1 MIICTFCLILGDLCS
16 HLMELMFP
24 ENEDQPILSE
34 NRDLF
39 RLVMSTLHNYEML
52 VSLIIH
58 NMLRE
63 I

>member
-1 MIICTFCLILGDLCS
+1 
-16 HLMELMFP
+16 MELMFP

-34 NRDLF
+34 NKNLF

-52 VSLIIH
+52 VSLIFH
-58 NMLRE
+58 NMLKE

>member
-1 MIICTFCLILGDLCS
+1 MIICTICLILGDLCS
-16 HLMELMFP
+16 YLMGLMFP

-34 NRDLF
+34 NRELF

-58 NMLRE
+58 NMLK
-63 I
+63 